1 MGNDGCD
8 DYNGSFNGVNSYLE
22 GLVFSVWF
30 LKLKTKPQ
38 ILKEMKQKIRI
49 GCGAGFSG
57 DRLDPSVILAE
68 KGELDYLV
76 LECLAERTIGLAQK
90 RKLQDPT
97 KGYDPLLERRIESL
111 LPILIKN
118 KICLITNMG
127 AANPIEGAK
136 KVVEIAKKLGL
147 KVKVAAVFGDDL
159 ISDFGGRISA
169 GEFELLETNISKL
182 EIGTPISANA
192 YLGVEGI
199 LEALKNEAQIIITGR
214 VADPSLFLS
223 PMIHE
228 FGWATDD
235 FDLMGKGTVIGHLME
250 CAGHI
255 TGGYF
260 ADPIKKPV
268 PDMDILGHPFAD
280 IFSDGSAIIS
290 KVEGTGGVV
299 NLQTAKEQLLYE
311 VINPYEY
318 FTPDVV
324 ADFTTVKLAEIG
336 KNQVQVTG
344 GTGKQ
349 KPETYKVSV
358 GYKAFYL
365 GEGEISYAGS
375 AALERAELAG
385 DIIQKRLRPLCPPM
399 KDSLKDLRIDY
410 IGLNSVH
417 RTDFRHVMSDFVPPL
432 SIPETRNHIPEIR
445 LRVAAKAKTQE
456 EAAWIGEE
464 VEALY
469 TNGPAGGGGVRKYVN
484 EVIGIV
490 SVLINRKEIIPKI
503 SIFEA

>member
-1 MGNDGCD
+1 MKKEKKIKTAKIVPPP
-8 DYNGSFNGVNSYLE
+8 GVR
-22 GLVFSVWF
+22 GL
-30 LKLKTKPQ
+30 
-38 ILKEMKQKIRI
+38 RI

-57 DRLDPSVILAE
+57 DRLDPSVVLAE
-68 KGELDYLV
+68 KGNLDYLV
-76 LECLAERTIGLAQK
+76 LECLAERTIALAQK
-90 RKLQDPT
+90 RKWQDPT

-118 KICLITNMG
+118 KVRLITNMG
-127 AANPIEGAK
+127 AANPIEAAK
-136 KVVEIAKKLGL
+136 KVIERAQKMGL
-147 KVKVAAVFGDDL
+147 SIKVAAVYGDDVFEK
-159 ISDFGGRISA
+159 IDPSVSA
-169 GEFELLETNISKL
+169 IETGEPLSKSGNLL
-182 EIGTPISANA
+182 SANA

-199 LEALKNEAQIIITGR
+199 LEALKNDAQIIITGR
-214 VADPSLFLS
+214 VADPSLFLA

-228 FGWATDD
+228 LGWQTDD
-235 FDLMGKGTVIGHLME
+235 YDLMGKGTVIGHLLE

-268 PDMDILGHPFAD
+268 EGMDNLGHPFAD
-280 IFSDGSAIIS
+280 VFKDGSAIIS

-311 VINPYEY
+311 VINPFEY
-318 FTPDVV
+318 YTPDVI
-324 ADFTTVKLAEIG
+324 ADFTTVKLTEIG
-336 KNQVQVTG
+336 ENQVQVTG
-344 GTGKQ
+344 GTGKT
-349 KPETYKVSV
+349 KPETYKISV

-375 AALERAELAG
+375 GAFERAELAG
-385 DIIQKRLRPLCPPM
+385 DIIRKRLSPLFPP
-399 KDSLKDLRIDY
+399 KGDKFEDLRIDY

-417 RTDFRHVMSDFVPPL
+417 RANFDTPSVFPY
-432 SIPETRNHIPEIR
+432 EIR
-445 LRVAAKAKTQE
+445 LRVAGKAKTQA
-456 EAAWIGEE
+456 EAALIGEE

-490 SVLINRKEIIPKI
+490 STLINRNTIEPKTT
-503 SIFEA
+503 IFKS